1 MVSRFSRSTQGGLIL
16 AGCLTL
22 ALQASASRLVSFGE
36 RQLVNPGL
44 HSIPMEIGGWKAAG
58 EQALE
63 PGITD
68 YLKPDEYILR
78 DYAGEVPVNV
88 FVVYFKSLEKTYG
101 PHAPRICLPG
111 SGWLETS
118 SKIAYIPV
126 GGSAKSIPVNQLTYE
141 KQDSRILVLYWYQND
156 RDAWADEFWAK
167 LRLLPDLIKYRRSD
181 VSLVRLVTP
190 THDSSADAEL
200 PKTVELAK
208 ALYTDLDR
216 RFAAGR

>member
-22 ALQASASRLVSFGE
+22 ALQASASRLVSLGE
-36 RQLVNPGL
+36 RKLVNPGL

-58 EQALE
+58 EQALD

-78 DYAGEVPVNV
+78 DYAGSVPVNV

-141 KQDSRILVLYWYQND
+141 
-156 RDAWADEFWAK
+156 
-167 LRLLPDLIKYRRSD
+167 
-181 VSLVRLVTP
+181 
-190 THDSSADAEL
+190 
-200 PKTVELAK
+200 
-208 ALYTDLDR
+208 
-216 RFAAGR
+216 